1 MTDNIY
7 QSELD
12 TRVAAA
18 KALAKVLREGVSLT
32 AALNQWSWRVAAKD
46 QGLLQELCFGVA
58 RFAPAFEV
66 LAGKLLTSPIKNKE
80 AEVKALLFLG
90 FYQLDHTRIPDH
102 AAINSVVNAT
112 KLLHKPWATGLLNGV
127 LRRYVREK
135 ETLIEQLNPN
145 PQYRLAH
152 PRWLLDMLK
161 KAWPEEWQGI
171 CEANNA
177 HPPLTLRINSQRT
190 TRKAYSEALDK
201 PHRLGTYSDVALTLD
216 EATNV
221 EALPGFSEGQFA
233 VQDEAA
239 QLSAGLL
246 DLQPGLRVL
255 DACAAPGGKSCHILE
270 HAPALAELVA
280 IDIDAERMT
289 RVEQNLARLGLS
301 ATLKVGDAAAVDD
314 WWDGQPFDRILLDA
328 PCSATGVIRRHP
340 DIKLLRRADDI
351 AKLAKLQ
358 QKMLK
363 ALWPTLKSG
372 GKLVYAT
379 CSVLPQ
385 ENEKTIRD
393 FLAVTGDATMLA
405 IDADFG
411 QARPHGRQLFPQE
424 GSHDGFYYCVLHK
437 A

>member
-1 MTDNIY
+1 MTENVY

-18 KALAKVLREGVSLT
+18 KALAKVMREGTSLT
-32 AALNQWSWRVAAKD
+32 AALGQFSWRIAPKD

-112 KLLHKPWATGLLNGV
+112 KLLKKPWATGLLNGV
-127 LRRYVREK
+127 LRRYTREK
-135 ETLIEQLNPN
+135 DSLVTQLEPN
-145 PQYRLAH
+145 PQFRLAH
-152 PRWLLDMLK
+152 PRWLMDMLK
-161 KAWPEEWQGI
+161 KAWPELWQAI
-171 CEANNA
+171 CAANNA
-177 HPPLTLRINSQRT
+177 HPPLTLRINNLRS
-190 TRKAYSEALDK
+190 TRSDYSAALDK
-201 PHRLGTYSDVALTLD
+201 PHTLGAFSDVALTLD

-221 EALPGFSEGQFA
+221 EALPGFNEGYFA

-239 QLSAGLL
+239 QLSASLL
-246 DLQPGLRVL
+246 DLHPGQRVL

-270 HAPALAELVA
+270 HAPEIAELVA

-289 RVEQNLARLGLS
+289 RVEQNLARLGLN
-301 ATLKVGDAAAVDD
+301 ATLKVGDAAAVSD
-314 WWDGQPFDRILLDA
+314 WWDGKSFDRILLDA

-358 QKMLK
+358 QKMLA

-372 GKLVYAT
+372 GTLVYAT

-385 ENEKTIRD
+385 ENEKAMQA
-393 FLAVTGDATMLA
+393 FLAKTPDASA
-405 IDADFG
+405 QPIAAEFG
-411 QARPHGRQLFPQE
+411 EARPFGRQLFPQE
-424 GSHDGFYYCVLHK
+424 GGHDGFYYCVLHK